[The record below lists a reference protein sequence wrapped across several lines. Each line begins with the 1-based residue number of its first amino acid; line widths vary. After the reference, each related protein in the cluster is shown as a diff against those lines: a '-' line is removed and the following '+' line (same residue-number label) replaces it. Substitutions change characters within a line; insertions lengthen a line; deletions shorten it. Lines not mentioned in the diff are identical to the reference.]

1 MGLWQA
7 MGLLGLLSL
16 AVVFDW
22 RQRRIPNRLLAPA
35 AVLALAL
42 AWLAGGWRG
51 TQGLASA
58 LGAGAAV
65 AAVFAPLY
73 LLRQLGGGD
82 LKLLATV
89 GLWVGLP
96 QAVALSLS
104 VAMAGGL
111 QALLWRLRAP
121 GEHKRMPYAL
131 AIALGTAAH
140 PWLPMAALAAH

>member
-35 AVLALAL
+35 AALALAL
-42 AWLAGGWRG
+42 AWQAGGWRG
-51 TQGLASA
+51 AQGLAQA

-96 QAVALSLS
+96 QVLALSLS

-121 GEHKRMPYAL
+121 SEENRMPYAL
-131 AIALGTAAH
+131 AIALGTAVH
-140 PWLPMAALAAH
+140 PWLPMAAVAAH

>member
-1 MGLWQA
+1 MGLWQVI
-7 MGLLGLLSL
+7 GLLGLLAL
-16 AVVFDW
+16 AVGFDW

-35 AVLALAL
+35 AVLALAP
-42 AWLAGGWRG
+42 AWQAGGWLG
-51 TQGLASA
+51 AHGVASA

-65 AAVFAPLY
+65 SAVFAPLY

-96 QAVALSLS
+96 QVMALSLS

-111 QALLWRLRAP
+111 QALLWRWRHP
-121 GEHKRMPYAL
+121 SPQTRMPYAV

-140 PWLPMAALAAH
+140 SWLPIVAS